1 MHYAPMVVSKT
12 LVSWWIDAFWFLC
25 IRSDAE
31 FLLLFAQAVQLIKL
45 DLDRLDKISKLCS
58 GPKKIALEYFARANE
73 IRFFPELDALQHWA
87 SLDLLDEDN
96 WAYAKPLIQV
106 INYSN
111 ISEGTVFKIG
121 FSNMKDGKGG
131 SFEPVVSP
139 GNYLGDW
146 YADMFSIG
154 VGMRLFQQGEED
166 EASK

>member
-87 SLDLLDEDN
+87 SLDLLDGQLSLCKAID
-96 WAYAKPLIQV
+96 PSDQL
-106 INYSN
+106 
-111 ISEGTVFKIG
+111 FKHLRRHSLQYW
-121 FSNMKDGKGG
+121 FLQHERRQRR
-131 SFEPVVSP
+131 FFRTCC
-139 GNYLGDW
+139 LAW
-146 YADMFSIG
+146 
-154 VGMRLFQQGEED
+154 
-166 EASK
+166 